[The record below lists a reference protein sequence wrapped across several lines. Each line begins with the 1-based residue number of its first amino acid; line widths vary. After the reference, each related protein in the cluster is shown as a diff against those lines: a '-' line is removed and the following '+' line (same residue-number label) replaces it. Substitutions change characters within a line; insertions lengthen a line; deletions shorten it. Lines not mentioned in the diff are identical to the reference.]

1 MIPRSLCITLNAIFA
16 IVLLRFEYVL
26 GTCIE
31 RDEQLQKYLTS
42 SNSSFSNYFNISKA
56 VYPSVDLP
64 SLLIDITVKF
74 LKTAGKKSNG
84 SSSLSTLEQNVSRST
99 TFEIRKFK
107 WSMSCLY
114 VSGGISLSAMNW
126 FSLGAIYP
134 NRRGS
139 KLHITL
145 PQFCNSSTVD
155 IQAKMIYFL
164 STVSDHSILCSVLYG
179 APNQSLF
186 PLYLTF
192 YSLYG
197 QLNFLYGRLD
207 FSHDE
212 LFTFCM
218 VNSTFY

>member
-1 MIPRSLCITLNAIFA
+1 MVPRSLCIKLNAIFA

-31 RDEQLQKYLTS
+31 RDEQIQKYLS
-42 SNSSFSNYFNISKA
+42 SSQPPFDNYFNISKA

-74 LKTAGKKSNG
+74 LKIAGEKSNG
-84 SSSLSTLEQNVSRST
+84 SNSSSTLEQNFSRST

-114 VSGGISLSAMNW
+114 VSGGISLSSMNW

-134 NRRGS
+134 NRRES

-145 PQFCNSSTVD
+145 PQFCNGSTVNRQD
-155 IQAKMIYFL
+155 TMIYFL
-164 STVSDHSILCSVLYG
+164 STVNDHSVLCCVL
-179 APNQSLF
+179 LF
-186 PLYLTF
+186 WFNLVVEF
-192 YSLYG
+192 
-197 QLNFLYGRLD
+197 
-207 FSHDE
+207 
-212 LFTFCM
+212 
-218 VNSTFY
+218 

>member
-1 MIPRSLCITLNAIFA
+1 MS
-16 IVLLRFEYVL
+16 LLRFSHPSL
-26 GTCIE
+26 
-31 RDEQLQKYLTS
+31 LS
-42 SNSSFSNYFNISKA
+42 SKA
-56 VYPSVDLP
+56 VLQHNSPVS
-64 SLLIDITVKF
+64 F
-74 LKTAGKKSNG
+74 G
-84 SSSLSTLEQNVSRST
+84 S
-99 TFEIRKFK
+99 
-107 WSMSCLY
+107 
-114 VSGGISLSAMNW
+114 MNL

-155 IQAKMIYFL
+155 IQEKMIYFL

>member
-74 LKTAGKKSNG
+74 LKTAGEKSDG
-84 SSSLSTLEQNVSRST
+84 SNNLSTTLKTEFT
-99 TFEIRKFK
+99 

-114 VSGGISLSAMNW
+114 VSGGISLTSMNL

-155 IQAKMIYFL
+155 NQEIMLYFL

>member
-1 MIPRSLCITLNAIFA
+1 MVPRKLYIKLNVIFA

-31 RDEQLQKYLTS
+31 RDEQIQKYLTS
-42 SNSSFSNYFNISKA
+42 SKPPFDNYLNISKA

-126 FSLGAIYP
+126 FPLGAIYP

-145 PQFCNSSTVD
+145 PQFCNGFSVD
-155 IQAKMIYFL
+155 RQDTMMYFL
-164 STVSDHSILCSVLYG
+164 STVNDHSVLCSVLLFDLT
-179 APNQSLF
+179 SL
-186 PLYLTF
+186 LSRSVLCN
-192 YSLYG
+192 LA
-197 QLNFLYGRLD
+197 
-207 FSHDE
+207 
-212 LFTFCM
+212 
-218 VNSTFY
+218 